1 MSAEEKERFR
11 QCVIAS
17 TPAMGRD
24 TAIKVCAEAVFSSRG
39 YRLTRR
45 ASNSSH
51 SRRTT
56 TRRASTRR
64 TRSRQ

>member
-24 TAIKVCAEAVFSSRG
+24 MAAQVCGEAVFSSRG
-39 YRLTRR
+39 YRL
-45 ASNSSH
+45 
-51 SRRTT
+51 SRRRSTNAVK
-56 TRRASTRR
+56 RRTLSRRISTRR
-64 TRSRQ
+64 TRTR